1 MVITLRQS
9 GLGVTYSKKGNYP
22 SHRGAWSLDRS
33 AFMSEVIEALVV
45 ANGDNSFL
53 IPYELLYE
61 TVFGNMKPVYFF
73 LVTMWIVILFYCMY
87 SIADRHFTWALEHL
101 SSALRLS
108 PDLAGLTLLA
118 FGNGA
123 PDFFTAVFGTSEEP
137 EMILG
142 SSVGSGLFI
151 VTVVFGL
158 TLLMAKRPGQ
168 GRVTVEENGNIQP
181 EEPTT
186 VMNDKGRFFKCTDV
200 RHHMDPVSFVRSA
213 GMYLFCI
220 GFLFLF
226 AILRKIP
233 IWLPALLLSIYAVY
247 LASCIAL
254 YFGAQR
260 CGRRLSRAASE
271 VLERKVGEDERS
283 TALAK
288 FQRLSCW
295 SQFSY
300 AVRTTCW
307 RENWALES
315 AIQKALRLI
324 LVILRAPADLILNL
338 TILPLEVPEEATEAD
353 NFVAMR
359 FLHRLRC
366 IVNPFFSIFW
376 YIFLLLG
383 PNLGK
388 ISWYVWM
395 LYGISSC
402 LLSVALFLSTSWTG
416 PPRFFPLHVFYSFCT
431 SILWIY
437 ATSSELLACLSS
449 TGSQLGIS
457 HTVMGILVLAWGNSF
472 GDLVADVAIAKNGS
486 FETAVSA
493 IFSGPVQN
501 VLLTIGAGFLI
512 ATIRSPSHALS
523 LSTLPAD
530 MYIALVVLAVVVLLC
545 LILIPFK
552 FDFVVPRTL
561 GIGLLT
567 AYALYLPCALIVGLG
582 IVKLPFL

>member
-1 MVITLRQS
+1 
-9 GLGVTYSKKGNYP
+9 
-22 SHRGAWSLDRS
+22 
-33 AFMSEVIEALVV
+33 MSEVIKAAAVV
-45 ANGDNSFL
+45 NGHNSFL

-61 TVFGNMKPVYFF
+61 SAFSNVRPLYFF
-73 LVTMWIVILFYCMY
+73 FVAIWIVILFYCMY
-87 SIADRHFTWALEHL
+87 SIADKHFAWALEHL
-101 SSALRLS
+101 SNALHLS

-158 TLLMAKRPGQ
+158 TLLMARRPGKD
-168 GRVTVEENGNIQP
+168 RVTVEENGNIQP
-181 EEPTT
+181 EETATT
-186 VMNDKGRFFKCTDV
+186 AKHKGRFFKCADV

-233 IWLPALLLSIYAVY
+233 FWLPALLLSIYFVY
-247 LASCIAL
+247 MASCIAL

-260 CGRRLSRAASE
+260 CRRRLSSAASE
-271 VLERKVGEDERS
+271 IIERKIGEDERS

-288 FQRLSCW
+288 FQCLSCW
-295 SQFSY
+295 SQFFY
-300 AVRTTCW
+300 AIRTTCW
-307 RENWALES
+307 REDWALGDT
-315 AIQKALRLI
+315 IQRAFRLT
-324 LVILRAPADLILNL
+324 LVILRAPADLVLNL
-338 TILPLEVPEEATEAD
+338 TVLPIEVPEEATEAD

-366 IVNPFFSIFW
+366 VSNPFFSIFL

-388 ISWYVWM
+388 LSWYVWM
-395 LYGISSC
+395 AYGTGSC
-402 LLSVALFLSTSWTG
+402 LLSVALLFSTSWAE

-486 FETAVSA
+486 FETAVTA

-512 ATIRSPSHALS
+512 ATLRSPNHELS
-523 LSTLPAD
+523 LSALPAD
-530 MYIALVVLAVVVLLC
+530 MYIALAVLAVVVLLC

-567 AYALYLPCALIVGLG
+567 AYALYLPCSLMLGLG